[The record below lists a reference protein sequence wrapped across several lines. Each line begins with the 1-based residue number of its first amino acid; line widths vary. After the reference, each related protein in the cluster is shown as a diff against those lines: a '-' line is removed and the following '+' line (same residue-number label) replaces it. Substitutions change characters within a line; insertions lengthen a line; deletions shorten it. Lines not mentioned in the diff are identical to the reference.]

1 MSTTPTAAL
10 PYPLFEADNEDL
22 ACARLVAA

>member
-10 PYPLFEADNEDL
+10 PYPLFEADNQDL
-22 ACARLVAA
+22 ACAQLVTA